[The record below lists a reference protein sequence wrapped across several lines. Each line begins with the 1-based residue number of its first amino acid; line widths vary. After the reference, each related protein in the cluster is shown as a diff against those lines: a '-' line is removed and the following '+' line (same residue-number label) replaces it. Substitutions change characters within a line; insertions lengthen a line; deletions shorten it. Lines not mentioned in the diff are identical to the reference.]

1 MTSSEID
8 SLVGDLHDVADGHL
22 VVVTGAGISLAS
34 GIPTFR
40 GDDPGAVWKESVT
53 ELGTYRFFRRDP
65 VKSWQWSLEIFS
77 RAEGAEP
84 NEGHRAL
91 AELER
96 RHVERGGRFT
106 LVTQNIDTLH
116 EEAGSEELVK
126 VHGTV
131 DRLRCG
137 SDGCELGS
145 PRGSIPREDVDF
157 AAFREDPSEETLPR
171 CPECGDL
178 IRRHVLWFDEY
189 YSDHEDYQWPRVR
202 EAAASADLYLFVGTS
217 FSVGVTELFLQN
229 AATRRK
235 PAWSIDPKPVPTWMP
250 LEAVEAR
257 AEEALPRLVERLED
271 EAQSSG

>member
-1 MTSSEID
+1 MPKLD
-8 SLVGDLHDVADGHL
+8 QLVRDLRDVDEGHL

-40 GDDPGAVWKESVT
+40 GDDPGAIWKESVT
-53 ELGTYRFFRRDP
+53 ELGTYRFFRRNP

-84 NEGHRAL
+84 NPGHRAL
-91 AELER
+91 ADLER
-96 RHVERGGRFT
+96 LHVAGGGRFT
-106 LVTQNIDTLH
+106 LVTQNIDILH
-116 EEAGSEELVK
+116 ETAGSEELVK

-131 DRLRCG
+131 DRLRC
-137 SDGCELGS
+137 SSEGCDLGS
-145 PRGSIPREDVDF
+145 PRGSIPRQEVELD
-157 AAFREDPSEETLPR
+157 AFREDPSEENLPR

-189 YSDHEDYQWPRVR
+189 YSDHEDYQWPRVQ

-217 FSVGVTELFLQN
+217 FSVGVTELFLQQ

-235 PAWSIDPKPVPTWMP
+235 TAWSIDPEPVPTWMP
-250 LEAVEAR
+250 LDAVEAR
-257 AEEALPRLVERLED
+257 AEEALPELVDQLSD
-271 EAQSSG
+271 ETGSG